1 MNKTAENIGSLSG
14 NEQVDEIK
22 LRDWLQWANEEL
34 KVSLQQGQ
42 NLQQEI
48 SVRKIQI
55 EESLARLMAA

>member
-14 NEQVDEIK
+14 NEHVDEIK

>member
-1 MNKTAENIGSLSG
+1 MNKTAENIGLLSG
-14 NEQVDEIK
+14 NDQADEVK

>member
-1 MNKTAENIGSLSG
+1 MNKTAENIGLLSG
-14 NEQVDEIK
+14 NDQLDEVK

-34 KVSLQQGQ
+34 KASLQQGQ